1 VTGTRVDTLGVRF
14 RGAVRAFAPALAAVV
29 LLYGCGGGGG
39 GGGSSN
45 VPPPVVTPAPP
56 PAAAAVNFTI
66 LVPRATTA
74 FRRRPA
80 YVSTLTQSVR
90 LTVNGGTP
98 VVANVNSGSPNCTD
112 GASGRS
118 CTVHAQATAGQ
129 ATVVVQLYGQPD
141 AQGPVLSQ
149 GTTSAALVAGANN
162 AVSLTLNGVV
172 ARIVLALGTASPPQG
187 TPATIPLTVTAYD
200 AAGAAIVGDP
210 FASPIALTDSDTSG
224 ATSISKTVIASPS
237 DAANL
242 TVSYNGAAVGSAT
255 IGASASG
262 VAASNV
268 TPATLSPQPQT
279 PPTTGFVDWT
289 TYGFDNHRD
298 GFNPSS
304 TAFTPSALS
313 GLHLAWQTLGYGVD
327 YSTQSQPILAANVG
341 GHAGLLFVGGAL
353 GRMYGFDALTGAEV
367 WRNRLDNAQFQCGTG
382 GSFQFGIGGT
392 AAYDSASRTLYV
404 SDNVNTAVNGPAS
417 SAIVRLDAAT
427 GTRIG
432 HVDIVT
438 DVLPG
443 QIDAV
448 HTAVTLANGRAYA
461 GTASSCDVSSWRG
474 RVATVPADMSGPA
487 TYFYGAYGH
496 GGNFSG
502 GGVWGWGGVSV
513 DDSGAVYAGV
523 GNADNTQGP
532 TGPQPPFEQTTAEDA
547 GYGDHMIKLSADG
560 STLLASNDPGYTF
573 GGATDDVDFQG
584 TPVLFKPVGCADTL
598 LASHGKNGLL
608 IVYDTANIGAG
619 PIARYRTS
627 PSTSE
632 GVDLSSPAYSPVT
645 GLLYVNVA
653 TSAGG
658 SIDPAGILALRPT
671 GCNGA
676 TSFSIAWQTAFG
688 PDSFTGTNI
697 VVRSP
702 PTVTAG
708 GVLLVGTPCTPDGN
722 GSCQT
727 AIGAQFGGAL
737 WALDAANGTIL
748 NNGKPVLLTG
758 DHIRAPA
765 TVDGKW
771 VFVTDAG
778 ADLYGLTLDPAYKA
792 IQAQQRSIVRRPSWY
807 QRRHA
812 H

>member
-1 VTGTRVDTLGVRF
+1 MTASRDETSLGVRL
-14 RGAVRAFAPALAAVV
+14 RGTVRAFAPSLAVLAL
-29 LLYGCGGGGG
+29 LCGCGGGGG
-39 GGGSSN
+39 GGGSS
-45 VPPPVVTPAPP
+45 VPPPVTTPTPSSAP
-56 PAAAAVNFTI
+56 ASVDFTI
-66 LVPRATTA
+66 LVPLATSS
-74 FRRRPA
+74 FRRGPA

-98 VVANVNSGSPNCTD
+98 VVANLTSGSPNCTD
-112 GASGRS
+112 GAQGRS
-118 CTVHAQATAGQ
+118 CTVHAQAAAGS
-129 ATVVVQLYGQPD
+129 ATIVVQLYGQPNG
-141 AQGPVLSQ
+141 QGPVLSQ
-149 GTTSAALVAGANN
+149 GTTSATLTAGSSN
-162 AVSLTLNGVV
+162 AISLTLNGVV
-172 ARIVLALGTASPPQG
+172 ARIVLALGTAAPPQG

-210 FASPIALTDSDTSG
+210 FASPITLTDSDTSG
-224 ATSISKTVIASPS
+224 ATSISKTVIAAPS

-242 TVSYNGAAVGSAT
+242 TVSYNGASIGNVTFGAT
-255 IGASASG
+255 ASG
-262 VAASNV
+262 VSASNV
-268 TPATLSPQPQT
+268 TPATLSPQAAGPS
-279 PPTTGFVDWT
+279 GFVDWT

-304 TAFTPSALS
+304 TALTPSALS
-313 GLHLAWQTLGYGVD
+313 GLHLAWQQIGYGED
-327 YSTQSQPILAANVG
+327 YSTQSQPILGTNIS

-353 GRMYGFDALTGAEV
+353 GRVYGFDALTGAEV
-367 WRNRLDNAQFQCGTG
+367 WRNRLDNAQFQCGSG

-392 AAYDSASRTLYV
+392 AAYDPASRTLYV
-404 SDNVNTAVNGPAS
+404 SDNLNTSVNGPAQ

-427 GTRIG
+427 GTRVG
-432 HVDIVT
+432 HVDIVS

-443 QIDAV
+443 QVDAV

-461 GTASSCDVSSWRG
+461 GTGSTCDISAWRG
-474 RVATVPADMSGPA
+474 RVATAPADMSGPA
-487 TYFYGAYGH
+487 TYFYTVYGH

-513 DDSGAVYAGV
+513 DDNGAVYAGV

-532 TGPQPPFEQTTAEDA
+532 TGPQPPFDQTTAEDS
-547 GYGDHMIKLSADG
+547 GYGDHLVKLSADG
-560 STLLASNDPGYTF
+560 STLLDSNDPGYTF
-573 GGATDDVDFQG
+573 GGATDDVDFEG

-598 LASHGKNGLL
+598 AASHGKDGLL
-608 IVYDTANIGAG
+608 IVYDTARIGSG

-658 SIDPAGILALRPT
+658 TIDPAGIIALRPT
-671 GCNGA
+671 GCNSA
-676 TSFSIAWQTAFG
+676 TTFSVAWHTAFG
-688 PDSFTGTNI
+688 PDSFTGSNI
-697 VVRSP
+697 VVRSS

-708 GVLLVGTPCTPDGN
+708 GVLLVGTPCTPDG
-722 GSCQT
+722 GGGCQIT
-727 AIGAQFGGAL
+727 IGAQFGGAL
-737 WALDAANGTIL
+737 WALDAGSGTIL
-748 NNGKPVLLTG
+748 NAGKPVLLTG

-778 ADLYGLTLDPAYKA
+778 AELYGLTLDPAYKA
-792 IQAQQRSIVRRPSWY
+792 IQAKQRNMVRHASWY
-807 QRRHA
+807 QRRRPH
-812 H
+812 